1 MTVSIR
7 ELKAHLSRYLAEAR
21 AGKVILVTSHRKE
34 IARITGVPD
43 TQDDGLARLLAT
55 GDACWRGG
63 KPAGAQIR
71 ISKQG
76 ESLSTIVLRQRG

>member
-7 ELKAHLSRYLAEAR
+7 ELKAHLSQYLAEAR
-21 AGKVILVTSHRKE
+21 AGKVIRVTSHRKE

-43 TQDDGLARLLAT
+43 TQDDGLARLLAA
-55 GDACWRGG
+55 GEARWRGG

-71 ISKQG
+71 ISGQG
-76 ESLSTIVLRQRG
+76 EPLSTTVLRERG